1 MSQVSQIKRRRT
13 QDDWSQLMTE
23 YEAGELTQ
31 CQFCA
36 HHQLAYSTF
45 CYWRKR
51 LSAGAVRTELAAVS
65 APLLELPVLPTPGQS
80 NWRLELELGQ
90 GMVLRLK

>member
-1 MSQVSQIKRRRT
+1 MSQAAQTKSRYS

-31 CQFCA
+31 RQFCE

-51 LSAGAVRTELAAVS
+51 LSAGAVRTELS
-65 APLLELPVLPTPGQS
+65 ATSESLLELPLLPMPGQS
-80 NWRLELELGQ
+80 GWRLELELGQ
-90 GMVLRLK
+90 GVVLRLK

>member
-1 MSQVSQIKRRRT
+1 MSQTPQAKRRRS

-31 CQFCA
+31 RQFCER
-36 HHQLAYSTF
+36 HQLAYSTF

-51 LSAGAVRTELAAVS
+51 LSAGAVRTEVAATSVPLIEL
-65 APLLELPVLPTPGQS
+65 PLLPKRGQS
-80 NWRLELELGQ
+80 DWRLELELGQ
-90 GMVLRLK
+90 GVVLRLK

>member
-1 MSQVSQIKRRRT
+1 MPQAPQTQSRRS
-13 QDDWSQLMTE
+13 QDDWRQLMAE

-31 CQFCA
+31 RQFCE

-51 LSAGAVRTELAAVS
+51 LSAGAVRTELAATSV
-65 APLLELPVLPTPGQS
+65 PLIELPVLPMPEQTK
-80 NWRLELELGQ
+80 WRLELELGQ
-90 GMVLRLK
+90 GVVLRLK

>member
-1 MSQVSQIKRRRT
+1 MSQVPQIKSRRT

-31 CQFCA
+31 RQFCER
-36 HHQLAYSTF
+36 HQLAYSTF

-51 LSAGAVRTELAAVS
+51 LSAGAVRTELAATSV
-65 APLLELPVLPTPGQS
+65 PLIELPVLPMPEQTK
-80 NWRLELELGQ
+80 WRLELELGQ
-90 GMVLRLK
+90 GVVLRLK

>member
-1 MSQVSQIKRRRT
+1 MSQAMQTKSRRT

-31 CQFCA
+31 RQFCA
-36 HHQLAYSTF
+36 RHQLAYSTF

-51 LSAGAVRTELAAVS
+51 LSAGAVRTELAATS
-65 APLLELPVLPTPGQS
+65 LPLLELPVLPMPEQTK
-80 NWRLELELGQ
+80 WRLELELGQ
-90 GMVLRLK
+90 GVVLRLK

>member
-1 MSQVSQIKRRRT
+1 MPQTPQTQSRRSQE
-13 QDDWSQLMTE
+13 DWNWLMTE

-31 CQFCA
+31 RQFCERR
-36 HHQLAYSTF
+36 QLAYSTF

-80 NWRLELELGQ
+80 DWRLELELGQ

>member
-1 MSQVSQIKRRRT
+1 MSQVPQTKSRRT

-31 CQFCA
+31 RQFCA
-36 HHQLAYSTF
+36 RHQLAYSTF

-51 LSAGAVRTELAAVS
+51 LSAGAVRTELAATSV
-65 APLLELPVLPTPGQS
+65 PLLELPVLPMRGQS
-80 NWRLELELGQ
+80 DWRLELELGH
-90 GMVLRLK
+90 GVVLRLK

>member
-1 MSQVSQIKRRRT
+1 MPQAPQTQSRRSQE
-13 QDDWSQLMTE
+13 DWNWLMTE
-23 YEAGELTQ
+23 YEAGDVTQ
-31 CQFCA
+31 RQFCER
-36 HHQLAYSTF
+36 HQLAYSTF

-80 NWRLELELGQ
+80 DWRLELELGQ

>member
-1 MSQVSQIKRRRT
+1 MPQAPQTQSRRS
-13 QDDWSQLMTE
+13 QDDWRQLMAE

-31 CQFCA
+31 RQFCE

-51 LSAGAVRTELAAVS
+51 LSAGAVRTERTATSL
-65 APLLELPVLPTPGQS
+65 PLLELPVLPAPGQLD
-80 NWRLELELGQ
+80 WRLELELGQ
-90 GMVLRLK
+90 GVVLRLK

>member
-1 MSQVSQIKRRRT
+1 MSQVPQIKSRRT

-31 CQFCA
+31 RQFCEY
-36 HHQLAYSTF
+36 HQLAYSTF

-51 LSAGAVRTELAAVS
+51 LSAGAVRTERAATSV
-65 APLLELPVLPTPGQS
+65 PLLELPVLPMRGQS
-80 NWRLELELGQ
+80 DWRLELELGQ
-90 GMVLRLK
+90 GVVLRLK

>member
-1 MSQVSQIKRRRT
+1 M
-13 QDDWSQLMTE
+13 

-31 CQFCA
+31 RQFCE

-51 LSAGAVRTELAAVS
+51 LSAGAVRTERTATSV
-65 APLLELPVLPTPGQS
+65 PLLELPLLPIPGQS
-80 NWRLELELGQ
+80 DWRLEPELGQ
-90 GMVLRLK
+90 GVVSRLK

>member
-1 MSQVSQIKRRRT
+1 MSQAPQIKSRRS

-31 CQFCA
+31 RQFCER
-36 HHQLAYSTF
+36 HQLAYSTF

-51 LSAGAVRTELAAVS
+51 LSAGVVRTELAATS
-65 APLLELPVLPTPGQS
+65 MPLIELPLLPIPGQS
-80 NWRLELELGQ
+80 DWRLEPELGQ
-90 GMVLRLK
+90 GVVSRLK